1 MKFDVV
7 GFGALN
13 VDKLFKVNKIAREDE
28 ESFVLGFQE
37 APGGSAANTIA
48 GLARLGLK
56 TGYIGKVA
64 DDHEGKLLL
73 NDFKRG
79 KVDTKGIIIAPTGR
93 SGVATGYVD
102 SKGQRALYVDPGVND
117 YLEFEEIGL
126 EYANDAEF
134 LHLTSF
140 VGVKP
145 FKAQNRLVKELSKIR
160 VSFDP
165 GEIYARKGLSTLN
178 TLIERSF
185 VVFPNKNEVRLLT
198 GKESKEGSK
207 VLIKKGASMVA
218 VKLGEKGCYVTDGKE
233 NYLVKSYQTK
243 VVDTT
248 GAGDAFC
255 AGFLYGLIKGK
266 DLYTC
271 AKLGNFVASRCIS
284 KIGARTGLSTQ
295 KDLQIL
301 FSARIPSFKNR
312 NTYFRS

>member
-1 MKFDVV
+1 MKFDVT

-13 VDKLFKVNKIAREDE
+13 VDKLYKVNRIAKEDE

-64 DDHEGKLLL
+64 KDHEGKLLL
-73 NDFKRG
+73 KDFKRE
-79 KVDTKGIIIAPTGR
+79 KVDISGIIIAPTGR

-102 SKGQRALYVDPGVND
+102 IKGQRALYVDPGVND
-117 YLEFEEIGL
+117 TLEFEEISL
-126 EYANDAEF
+126 EYASQADF

-140 VGVKP
+140 VGEKP
-145 FKAQNRLVKELSKIR
+145 FKAQKKLVKELPKIQ

-165 GEIYARKGLSTLN
+165 GEIYARKGLSTLK
-178 TLIERSF
+178 TLFERSF
-185 VVFPNKNEVRLLT
+185 VVFPNENEVRMLT
-198 GKESKEGSK
+198 GKGLKEGSEI
-207 VLIKKGASMVA
+207 LIKKGAGIVA
-218 VKLGEKGCYVTDGKE
+218 VKLGEKGCYVTDGHE
-233 NYLVKSYQTK
+233 SHQVEPYNAK

-255 AGFLYGLIKGK
+255 AGFLYGLSQGK

-271 AKLGNFVASRCIS
+271 AKLGNFVASRCITET
-284 KIGARTGLSTQ
+284 GARTGLPRLSELR
-295 KDLQIL
+295 KLKFL
-301 FSARIPSFKNR
+301 R
-312 NTYFRS
+312 